1 MHFIRSIITS
11 LFLVQLSYS
20 DDPNWR
26 VLRVIEQTQPFNS
39 LNSIYR
45 KEAVKKFWSE
55 NAKVMEEITE
65 NWDVLLKSSKT
76 RKWKAYLRTNPSV
89 NNYIQDFVQNW
100 VRNLISTNKY
110 VQNEIS
116 KVDTLAYQK
125 LVQQNSQPERLEEIL
140 NWEEEHKDA
149 FQLTRI

>member
-1 MHFIRSIITS
+1 
-11 LFLVQLSYS
+11 
-20 DDPNWR
+20 
-26 VLRVIEQTQPFNS
+26 
-39 LNSIYR
+39 
-45 KEAVKKFWSE
+45 
-55 NAKVMEEITE
+55 MEEITE

-89 NNYIQDFVQNW
+89 NNYIQYFVQNW
-100 VRNLISTNKY
+100 VRNLISTSQY

-125 LVQQNSQPERLEEIL
+125 LVQNSQTERLEEIL

-149 FQLTRI
+149 FQLIQEFEKEALTNGSLLPSLKKTHGKESSEISSKKSNLFERKRKNNRQLN